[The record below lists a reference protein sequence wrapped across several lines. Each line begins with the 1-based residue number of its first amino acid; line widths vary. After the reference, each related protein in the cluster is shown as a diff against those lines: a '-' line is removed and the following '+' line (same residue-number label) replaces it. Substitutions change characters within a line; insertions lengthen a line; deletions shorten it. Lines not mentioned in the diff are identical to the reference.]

1 MGGYGSGR
9 PRNRRKGSQ
18 LTAFGHR
25 GVLFKELR
33 ETPPKK
39 SLNVRFCKVLRCWR
53 NSLFTDS
60 TKPKINVCQHFIGS
74 EPVGKC

>member
-25 GVLFKELR
+25 GVLFKEVGK
-33 ETPPKK
+33 TPPQK
-39 SLNVRFCKVLRCWR
+39 SLHVRFCKVLSCWQT
-53 NSLFTDS
+53 LTFTNMPS
-60 TKPKINVCQHFIGS
+60 TGCGALV
-74 EPVGKC
+74 